1 MAARSKIQT
10 DTLAHILSD
19 QGHIAAARTMLQHL
33 QQQRPT
39 AERDAAIAAMGNRA
53 RQVKLER
60 LEGLLE
66 RIRTRKQ

>member
-10 DTLAHILSD
+10 DTLARILSD
-19 QGHIAAARTMLQHL
+19 QGHIAAAQTMLQHL

-39 AERDAAIAAMGNRA
+39 AERDAAIAAMGDRD